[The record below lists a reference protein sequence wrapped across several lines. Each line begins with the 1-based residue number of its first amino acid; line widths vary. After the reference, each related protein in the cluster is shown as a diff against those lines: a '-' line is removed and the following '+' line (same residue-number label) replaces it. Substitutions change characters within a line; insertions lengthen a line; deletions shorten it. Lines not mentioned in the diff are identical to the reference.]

1 MAVAASKPSTIS
13 AVSDTIALGN
23 RKMRTRRL
31 TFSGNYAT
39 GGETIAASL
48 FGFRKIEQL
57 ITPGG
62 MAMASALSTG
72 IPCGWDAANS
82 KLVFFEG
89 SAAGT
94 ALSEKTNA
102 EAYPTGCF
110 RCWRLS
116 KAYCP
121 TRRTLGGSSTSRCS
135 ATACDASA
143 CASPSWRTRAT
154 KSSRPGTRRSK
165 RSSSSARR
173 RCQCFGSTMIT

>member
-1 MAVAASKPSTIS
+1 VNNMGGGGPVVPANHLSQGEPSMAVAASKPSTVSNI
-13 AVSDTIALGN
+13 SDTMTLGN

-39 GGETIAASL
+39 GGETISPSL

-62 MAMASALSTG
+62 VAMASALSTG
-72 IPCGWDAANS
+72 VLAGWDAANS
-82 KLVFFEG
+82 KMVFFEG

-110 RCWRLS
+110 MDV
-116 KAYCP
+116 
-121 TRRTLGGSSTSRCS
+121 
-135 ATACDASA
+135 TAI
-143 CASPSWRTRAT
+143 
-154 KSSRPGTRRSK
+154 GV
-165 RSSSSARR
+165 
-173 RCQCFGSTMIT
+173 